1 MLTQCPSHP
10 IQFTQICIPHKPWPT
25 WGAMPCLA
33 SLMVLFFISWIYS
46 NFILRFRVRSW
57 LMLLSNCQVQD
68 SAQDSAQI
76 KSSFPLFSQSS
87 STELDINWL
96 RTCFNLTVYTLI
108 NYVWNVTYLS
118 LTLCLQSSNKSNIVT
133 DWVFFCFMKIEF
145 VFSSILVLLV
155 KALDFHPFKYL
166 KDLER

>member
-25 WGAMPCLA
+25 WRIMPCLA

-46 NFILRFRVRSW
+46 NL
-57 LMLLSNCQVQD
+57 LLSHCQVQD
-68 SAQDSAQI
+68 PAQDSAQI
-76 KSSFPLFSQSS
+76 KSSFPLFSGSG
-87 STELDINWL
+87 TELDINCL

-145 VFSSILVLLV
+145 VSSSILVLLV